1 MLWQNGY
8 CDRFL
13 STIAVQN
20 GNYLLVIATFAYCDT
35 FLGFQQCH
43 NNREGVYHL
52 SSWMKCE
59 MRKLGLS
66 PQFEA
71 IPTICVS
78 APAARAL
85 LTSTCPT
92 PHGFTPSLALIRLCR
107 RAKLQYDEVNCDVNA
122 IKARF
127 HGWAYSAHTS
137 KHNMHQMHTDPPSW
151 RAPCVFVFLWL
162 SLSVF

>member
-1 MLWQNGY
+1 
-8 CDRFL
+8 
-13 STIAVQN
+13 
-20 GNYLLVIATFAYCDT
+20 
-35 FLGFQQCH
+35 
-43 NNREGVYHL
+43 
-52 SSWMKCE
+52 MKCE

-137 KHNMHQMHTDPPSW
+137 KHNMHQMHTACGHRMAHRKWKETKQLPSMLPGP
-151 RAPCVFVFLWL
+151 AVPGCCSLYFHFLWAIHPIRPVQASPL
-162 SLSVF
+162 TVTMLGPEL